1 MNVLSGGFVSAIPMA
16 YAALFPVL
24 NPLGYAFV
32 FLALTQKLP
41 ADARRRL
48 ARKIAF
54 NAFVLLTTV
63 FWVGDEVLQFFG
75 VTLPIVQVAG
85 GLVVTYIGWLMMNQ
99 PAGNEG
105 MHGKAI
111 QNEAE
116 ANAQAFFPLTMPM
129 TAGPGCIA
137 VALSVGAH
145 DNLVGGG
152 STALM
157 SKLGA
162 MVGILL
168 ASVTVYFCYAYANTV
183 TKKLGTSSVTVII
196 KLSAFIIFCIGLA
209 ILWHGIQMLS
219 LTLPSR

>member
-1 MNVLSGGFVSAIPMA
+1 MSFLTSGFVSAIPMA

-54 NAFVLLTTV
+54 NAFILLVTV
-63 FWVGDEVLQFFG
+63 FWVGEWVLQFFG

-111 QNEAE
+111 QDETE
-116 ANAQAFFPLTMPM
+116 ANAQSFFPLTMPM
-129 TAGPGCIA
+129 TAGPGSIA
-137 VALSVGAH
+137 VALTIGAH
-145 DNLVGGG
+145 DNLADG
-152 STALM
+152 TNALM

-162 MVGILL
+162 MTGILL
-168 ASVTVYFCYAYANTV
+168 AAITIYFCYAYASSL
-183 TKKLGTSSVTVII
+183 TKKLGTSGVTVII

-219 LTLPSR
+219 LTLPVR

>member
-1 MNVLSGGFVSAIPMA
+1 MNLLGSFISAIPMA

-32 FLALTQKLP
+32 FLALTHKLSP
-41 ADARRRL
+41 EARRRL

-54 NAFVLLTTV
+54 NAFILLAIV
-63 FWVGDEVLQFFG
+63 FWVGEWVLQFFG

-85 GLVVTYIGWLMMNQ
+85 GLVVIYIGWLMMNQ

-111 QNEAE
+111 ENEAE
-116 ANAQAFFPLTMPM
+116 ANVQSFFPLTMPM
-129 TAGPGCIA
+129 TAGPGSIA
-137 VALSVGAH
+137 VALTVGAH
-145 DNLVGGG
+145 DSLAGGAV
-152 STALM
+152 SLM

-162 MVGILL
+162 MAGILL
-168 ASVTVYFCYAYANTV
+168 ACITIYFCYAYANTL
-183 TKKLGTSSVTVII
+183 TKKLGTSGVTVII

-219 LTLPSR
+219 LTLPTR